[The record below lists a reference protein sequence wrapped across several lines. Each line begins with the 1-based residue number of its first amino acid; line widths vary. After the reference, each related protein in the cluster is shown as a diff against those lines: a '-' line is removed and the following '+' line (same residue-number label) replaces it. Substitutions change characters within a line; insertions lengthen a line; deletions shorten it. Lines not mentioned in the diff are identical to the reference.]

1 MDTIRERA
9 LYMMISLILICLLTI
24 WGVCLL
30 NGKGSFLIAGYNAKS
45 DHELEAYDTVAV
57 CKFMAKVAFSLSC
70 SLVFFLLSSIFH
82 VKVLAHIGAILIFAI
97 ILFQFVYTYKWKRFL
112 K

>member
-1 MDTIRERA
+1 
-9 LYMMISLILICLLTI
+9 MMISLILICLLSI

-45 DHELEAYDTVAV
+45 DQELEAYDTVAV
-57 CKFMAKVAFSLSC
+57 CKFMAKVAFSLSF
-70 SLVFFLLSSIFH
+70 SLVFFLLSSVFH
-82 VKVLAHIGAILIFAI
+82 VKILMYIGALLMFGI

-112 K
+112 KSY